1 MSTLYTKEEQKLMIE
16 TLDAITTDLRDLY
29 NISCQEEMS
38 YGFKIGGDYGND
50 YLLSIT
56 SKNIVLYLKY
66 SDYRMILEKNGK
78 NKTIPRIHNYMLLS
92 DFLTM
97 YNQIR
102 PGIEHKAMTQ
112 SKNKEN
118 AIKKIKKLK
127 DMYQRDTT
135 IEIEFNSTNN
145 KRTIELSSEDGK
157 KIGEIRF
164 GNETIRIITN
174 SEIEVVNKPQEMTKT
189 KKRGK

>member
-102 PGIEHKAMTQ
+102 PGIEHKAMAQ

-157 KIGEIRF
+157 KIGEIRL